1 MRMGAET
8 QEGFTERGE
17 KYRMQGFLHSRGSE
31 ESMKVELRVGVTQS
45 RLTQTMRR
53 GGEGLSIAMKPGE
66 EGLVSKILS
75 PIKPELPPY

>member
-31 ESMKVELRVGVTQS
+31 ESMKVELRVGVDPKQVDTDDATG
-45 RLTQTMRR
+45 R
-53 GGEGLSIAMKPGE
+53 
-66 EGLVSKILS
+66 
-75 PIKPELPPY
+75 